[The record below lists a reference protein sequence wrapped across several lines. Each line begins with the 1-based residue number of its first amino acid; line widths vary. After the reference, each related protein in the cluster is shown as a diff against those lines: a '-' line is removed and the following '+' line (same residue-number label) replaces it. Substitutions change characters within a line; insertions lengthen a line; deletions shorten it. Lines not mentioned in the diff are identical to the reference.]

1 MPDDAEDARTAPA
14 AVVGA
19 GAVGTALALRLADR
33 GYPVRAVLC
42 RTPEEARALADRVS
56 AAVGTD
62 AAAALPADVRIVLLC
77 VPDDA
82 IAAVA
87 DRLAAV
93 DHPWA
98 RTVVGHTSGAR
109 TAAVLAPL
117 AGRAAATF
125 SAHPLQ
131 TFAPGTGPE
140 AFDDIVVA
148 VEGSEEGVLAGR
160 GLARRLGARPVVL
173 SAAEKARYHCAA
185 ALASNGLVALMGV
198 VQEILTSAGVEG
210 EAAALMA
217 PLVEQTWA
225 NLKAGAPESVL
236 TGPVA
241 RGDRETVSAHLDAL
255 REETPHL
262 VPLYAAL
269 STEMTRLAVRSGRLE
284 GEAAEAVLRQF
295 RAALD
300 DPPDGPGGGS
310 ASH

>member
-33 GYPVRAVLC
+33 GYPVRAVLS
-42 RTPEEARALADRVS
+42 RTPDEARALADRVG

-62 AAAALPADVRIVLLC
+62 DAAALPNDVRIVLLC

-87 DRLAAV
+87 DRLAAL

-117 AGRAAATF
+117 AGRGAATF

-140 AFDDIVVA
+140 AFEDIVVA
-148 VEGSEEGVLAGR
+148 VEGGEEAVLAGT

-185 ALASNGLVALMGV
+185 VLASNGLVALMGV
-198 VQEILTSAGVEG
+198 VQEILSSAGVEG

-225 NLKAGAPESVL
+225 NLKAGAPEGVL
-236 TGPVA
+236 TGPVV
-241 RGDRETVSAHLDAL
+241 RGDRETVAAHLDAL
-255 REETPHL
+255 RAEMPHL

-269 STEMTRLAVRSGRLE
+269 STEMTRLAVRGGQLE
-284 GEAAEAVLRQF
+284 GSTAEAVLRQL

-300 DPPDGPGGGS
+300 ESTGGS
-310 ASH
+310 GTDPTSR

>member
-1 MPDDAEDARTAPA
+1 MPDDAEDPPVAPV

-33 GYPVRAVLC
+33 GYPVRAVLS
-42 RTPEEARALADRVS
+42 RTPDEARALADRVG

-62 AAAALPADVRIVLLC
+62 DAAALPADVRLVLLC

-82 IAAVA
+82 IAAGA
-87 DRLAAV
+87 DRLAAL

-117 AGRAAATF
+117 AGRGAATF

-131 TFAPGTGPE
+131 TFAPGTGPG

-148 VEGSEEGVLAGR
+148 VEGGEEGVRAGT

-198 VQEILTSAGVEG
+198 VQEILSSAGVEG

-225 NLKAGAPESVL
+225 NLKTGAPEGVL

-241 RGDRETVSAHLDAL
+241 RGDRETVAAHLEAL

-269 STEMTRLAVRSGRLE
+269 STEMARLAVRSGRLE
-284 GEAAEAVLRQF
+284 GEAAEAVLRRF

-300 DPPDGPGGGS
+300 DPGGG
-310 ASH
+310 ADADPTGR